1 MASPPRSLELAMV
14 VREVTQRVLQRVRAR
29 AVPEQQRL
37 TVQLAR
43 NSFYFTLSCL
53 LIRIFGDQL
62 AV

>member
-1 MASPPRSLELAMV
+1 MLRDIAASLGASISQKLTLAQEELW
-14 VREVTQRVLQRVRAR
+14 TR